1 MIVTQMIND
10 FLSKSIQLGSYV
22 LSMERALAVLLT
34 LILGHVTFMLFKW
47 ALRRALKLKHIEEGR
62 RFLIVRL
69 MRTLIYVITF
79 FIVIEVLGFNLTV
92 IWAGSAALLV
102 GVGIGLQGFFNDVI
116 SGFVLL
122 FEGGVR
128 VGDELEI
135 DGDLVKVKGIALRA
149 TRVETVDGDLVV
161 MPNSKIAG
169 NSVMNFSQ
177 GLTST
182 RISVSVGVADG
193 SDVELVRQLLL
204 EAMTAQPQIVKSPSP
219 QVIFSEFGDSALN
232 FEVRGWVHSPWNR
245 MMIKSDIRF
254 RIDNVFRMNKI
265 KIPFPQRELYITNT
279 AQSDPS

>member
-182 RISVSVGVADG
+182 RISVSVGVAYG

-219 QVIFSEFGDSALN
+219 QVVFSDFGDSALN
-232 FEVRGWVHSPWNR
+232 FEVRGWVRSPWNR
-245 MMIKSDIRF
+245 MIIKSDIRF
-254 RIDNVFRMNKI
+254 RIDNLFRTNKI

>member
-47 ALRRALKLKHIEEGR
+47 ALRRALKLKHIDEGR

-182 RISVSVGVADG
+182 RISVSVGVAYG

-219 QVIFSEFGDSALN
+219 QVIFSEFGDSALH

-245 MMIKSDIRF
+245 MIIKSDIRY
-254 RIDNVFRMNKI
+254 RIDKVFLTNKI

>member
-182 RISVSVGVADG
+182 RISVSVGVAYG

-204 EAMTAQPQIVKSPSP
+204 DAMTAQPQIVKSPSP

-254 RIDNVFRMNKI
+254 RIDNVFRTNKI

>member
-69 MRTLIYVITF
+69 MRTLIYIITF

-182 RISVSVGVADG
+182 RISVSVGVAYG

-232 FEVRGWVHSPWNR
+232 FEVRGWVPSPWNR

-254 RIDNVFRMNKI
+254 RIDNVFRTNKI
-265 KIPFPQRELYITNT
+265 KIPFPQRELYISNT

>member
-10 FLSKSIQLGSYV
+10 FLSKSVQLGSYV

-34 LILGHVTFMLFKW
+34 LIIGHLTFVLFKW
-47 ALRRALKLKHIEEGR
+47 GLRRALKLKQIEEGR

-69 MRTLIYVITF
+69 IRTLIYLITF
-79 FIVIEVLGFNLTV
+79 FMVIEVLGFNLTV

-149 TRVETVDGDLVV
+149 TRVETVDGNLVV

-182 RISVSVGVADG
+182 RISVSVGVAYG

-204 EAMTAQPQIVKSPSP
+204 DAMTAQAQIVKSPTP
-219 QVIFSEFGDSALN
+219 QVIFSEFGDSALH

-245 MMIKSDIRF
+245 MIIKSDIRY
-254 RIDNVFRMNKI
+254 RIDKVFLTNKI

>member
-22 LSMERALAVLLT
+22 LSMERALVVLLT

-69 MRTLIYVITF
+69 MRTLIYIITF

-182 RISVSVGVADG
+182 RISVSVGVAYG

-232 FEVRGWVHSPWNR
+232 FEVRGWVDSPWNR

-254 RIDNVFRMNKI
+254 RIDKVFRTNKI

>member
-10 FLSKSIQLGSYV
+10 FLSKSVQLGSYV

-34 LILGHVTFMLFKW
+34 LILGHLTFVLFKW
-47 ALRRALKLKHIEEGR
+47 GLRRALKLKQIEEGR

-69 MRTLIYVITF
+69 IRTLIYLITF
-79 FIVIEVLGFNLTV
+79 FMVIEVLGFNLTV

-182 RISVSVGVADG
+182 RISVSVGVAYG

-219 QVIFSEFGDSALN
+219 QVVFSEFGDSALN
-232 FEVRGWVHSPWNR
+232 FEVRGWVRSPWNR
-245 MMIKSDIRF
+245 MIIKSDIRY
-254 RIDNVFRMNKI
+254 RIDKVFLTNKI

>member
-1 MIVTQMIND
+1 
-10 FLSKSIQLGSYV
+10 
-22 LSMERALAVLLT
+22 
-34 LILGHVTFMLFKW
+34 MLFKW

-69 MRTLIYVITF
+69 MRTLIYLITF

-182 RISVSVGVADG
+182 RISVSVGVAYG

-254 RIDNVFRMNKI
+254 RIDNVFRTNKI
-265 KIPFPQRELYITNT
+265 KIPFPQRELYISNT

>member
-182 RISVSVGVADG
+182 RICVSVGVAYG

-254 RIDNVFRMNKI
+254 RIDNVFRTNKI

>member
-182 RISVSVGVADG
+182 RISVSVGVAYG

-232 FEVRGWVHSPWNR
+232 FEVKGWVHSPWNR

-254 RIDNVFRMNKI
+254 RIDNVFRTNKI

>member
-149 TRVETVDGDLVV
+149 TSVETVDGDLVV

-182 RISVSVGVADG
+182 RISVSVGVAYG

-245 MMIKSDIRF
+245 MVIKSDIRF
-254 RIDNVFRMNKI
+254 RIDKVFRTNKI

>member
-69 MRTLIYVITF
+69 MRTLIYIFTF

-182 RISVSVGVADG
+182 RISVSVGVAYG

-254 RIDNVFRMNKI
+254 RIDNVFRTNKI

>member
-1 MIVTQMIND
+1 MINE

-22 LSMERALAVLLT
+22 LSMERGLAVLLT
-34 LILGHVTFMLFKW
+34 LVLGHVTFMLFKW
-47 ALRRALKLKHIEEGR
+47 GLRRALKLKHIDEGR

-69 MRTLIYVITF
+69 MRTLIYIVTF

-102 GVGIGLQGFFNDVI
+102 GVGIGLQDFFNDVI

-135 DGDLVKVKGIALRA
+135 DGNLVKVKGIALRA
-149 TRVETVDGDLVV
+149 TRVETVEGDLVV
-161 MPNSKIAG
+161 IPNSKIAG
-169 NSVMNFSQ
+169 NSVLNFSQ
-177 GLTST
+177 GLAST
-182 RISVSVGVADG
+182 RIKVSVGVAYG
-193 SDVELVRQLLL
+193 SDVELVRKLLL
-204 EAMTAQPQIVKSPSP
+204 DAITAQPQIVKSPSP

-245 MMIKSDIRF
+245 IIIKSDIRF
-254 RIDNVFRMNKI
+254 RIDTLFRTNKI

-279 AQSDPS
+279 APSDPS

>member
-135 DGDLVKVKGIALRA
+135 NGDLVKVKGIALRA

-182 RISVSVGVADG
+182 RISVSVGVAYG

-219 QVIFSEFGDSALN
+219 QVFFSEFGDSALN

-254 RIDNVFRMNKI
+254 RIDNVFRTNNI

>member
-10 FLSKSIQLGSYV
+10 FLSKSVQLGSYV

-34 LILGHVTFMLFKW
+34 LIIGHLTFVLFKW
-47 ALRRALKLKHIEEGR
+47 GLRRALKLKQIEEGR

-69 MRTLIYVITF
+69 IRTLIYLITF
-79 FIVIEVLGFNLTV
+79 FMVIEVLGFNLTV

-149 TRVETVDGDLVV
+149 TRVETVDGNLVV

-182 RISVSVGVADG
+182 RISVCVGVAYG
-193 SDVELVRQLLL
+193 SDVKLVRQLLL
-204 EAMTAQPQIVKSPSP
+204 DAMTAQAQIVKSPTP
-219 QVIFSEFGDSALN
+219 QVIFSEFGDSALH

-245 MMIKSDIRF
+245 MIIKSDIRY
-254 RIDNVFRMNKI
+254 RIDKVFLTNKI

-279 AQSDPS
+279 TQSDPS

>member
-1 MIVTQMIND
+1 MIVTQIIND

-22 LSMERALAVLLT
+22 LSMERALVVLLT

-69 MRTLIYVITF
+69 MRTLIYIITF

-182 RISVSVGVADG
+182 RISVSVGVAYG

-232 FEVRGWVHSPWNR
+232 FEVRGWVPSPWNR

-254 RIDNVFRMNKI
+254 RIDNVFRTNKI

>member
-182 RISVSVGVADG
+182 RISVSVGVAYG

-254 RIDNVFRMNKI
+254 RIDKVFRTNKI

>member
-22 LSMERALAVLLT
+22 LSMERALVVLLT

-69 MRTLIYVITF
+69 MRTLIYIITF

-182 RISVSVGVADG
+182 RISVSVGVAYG

-254 RIDNVFRMNKI
+254 RIDNVFRTNKI

>member
-1 MIVTQMIND
+1 MINE

-22 LSMERALAVLLT
+22 LSVERGLAVLLT
-34 LILGHVTFMLFKW
+34 LILGLVTFVLFKW

-69 MRTLIYVITF
+69 IRTLIYLITF
-79 FIVIEVLGFNLTV
+79 FIVIEILGFNLTV

-135 DGDLVKVKGIALRA
+135 EGELVKVKGIALRA

-161 MPNSKIAG
+161 LPNSKIAG
-169 NSVMNFSQ
+169 NSVLNFSQ

-182 RISVSVGVADG
+182 RISISVGVAYG

-245 MMIKSDIRF
+245 MIIKSDIRF
-254 RIDNVFRMNKI
+254 RIDKIFRTNKI

-279 AQSDPS
+279 AQSDRS

>member
-182 RISVSVGVADG
+182 RISVSVGVAYG

-245 MMIKSDIRF
+245 MIIKSDIRF
-254 RIDNVFRMNKI
+254 RIDKVFRTNKI